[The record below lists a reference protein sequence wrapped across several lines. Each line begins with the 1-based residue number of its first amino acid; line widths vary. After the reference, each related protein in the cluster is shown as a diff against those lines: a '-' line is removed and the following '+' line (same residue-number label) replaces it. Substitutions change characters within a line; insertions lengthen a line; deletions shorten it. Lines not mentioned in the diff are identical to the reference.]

1 MDANKVIRDPLMTA
15 KEAAEYLALAEQ
27 TVRDLAHKGQLP
39 KVKLGRS
46 LRFRLS
52 DLNEWVEDRRKSAP
66 AA

>member
-1 MDANKVIRDPLMTA
+1 MTA
-15 KEAAEYLALAEQ
+15 KEAAEYLAIAEQ

-52 DLNEWVEDRRKSAP
+52 DLNEWVEDRRKSAS